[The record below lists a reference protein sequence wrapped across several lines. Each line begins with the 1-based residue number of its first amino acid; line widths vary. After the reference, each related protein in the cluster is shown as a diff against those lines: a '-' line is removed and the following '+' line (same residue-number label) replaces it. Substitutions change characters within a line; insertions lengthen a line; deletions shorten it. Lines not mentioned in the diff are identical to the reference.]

1 MKRFI
6 GKKVLLTILVAGF
19 LVSCGK
25 KGRTSSE
32 LTGWNFNDPTYGGFT
47 ANTNYAGQKIPPGM
61 VLIEGGTFTMGSVQ
75 DDVLFDWNTT
85 PKQQQIRSFYMDQAE
100 VTNLEYLFYL
110 QYLEKV
116 FPPSDDTYRKI
127 YQSAL
132 PDTLVWRDA
141 LGFNELLSESYL
153 RHPSYSDYPVV
164 GVSWLQAT
172 EYCKWR
178 TDRVNEKILYDK
190 GVLNKLFDQ
199 DSLKVEG
206 KNRFDT
212 STYLANPKLL
222 FDGDESIYNKGLP
235 DYSKKPS
242 KKKSKKE
249 RRAEE
254 AASDDGG
261 AYVETDTDKKS
272 KKKRGRKS
280 KSPQGFT
287 GRHVKTSDGLL
298 TQRFRLPTEAEW
310 EYAAKALIENR
321 EYNSIRG
328 RKKYSWNG
336 RYTRDQSK
344 KRAGD
349 QLANFKQG
357 KGDYSGLAGWSNDGA
372 DITIQV
378 KSYDPN
384 AFGLYDMS
392 GNVAEW
398 VADVYRPIV
407 DNDANDF
414 NYFRGNVFKKPLI
427 DEEGKVVV
435 VDYNSIEF
443 DTLDNGKIVPKDLPG
458 SVKYVPI
465 TKRDAFMRPNYEKA
479 DNVSIGDGDLAST
492 KNYFKDDEEAEE
504 GDDKPRMYNSPKTPR
519 QIGESGLIIQQ
530 YDTKKRTTLISDE
543 TRVYKGGSWKDREYW
558 LDPAQRRY
566 LPQYMATNYIGFRC
580 ATDKLG
586 AMSYKRRRKS
596 PSKR

>member
-1 MKRFI
+1 MKRYI
-6 GKKVLLTILVAGF
+6 GNKILLALLVATT
-19 LVSCGK
+19 LISCNK
-25 KGRTSSE
+25 NSRTHSE
-32 LTGWNFNDPTYGGFT
+32 LTGWKFNDPTYGGFT
-47 ANTNYAGQKIPPGM
+47 ANTNYQGQKVPPGM

-75 DDVLFDWNTT
+75 DDVMFDWNTT
-85 PKQQQIRSFYMDQAE
+85 PTKQQVRSFYMDEAE

-116 FPPSDDTYRKI
+116 YPPNDDSYRKI
-127 YQSAL
+127 YQGAL

-141 LGFNELLSESYL
+141 LGFNELLAESYL

-164 GVSWLQAT
+164 GVSWRQAT

-178 TDRVNEKILYDK
+178 TDRVNEKILMDK
-190 GVLNKLFDQ
+190 GVLNPLFDM
-199 DSLKVEG
+199 DSVKVEG

-212 STYLANPKLL
+212 GTYLANPALL
-222 FDGDESIYNKGLP
+222 YDGDESIYNKGLP
-235 DYSKKPS
+235 DYSQRANKKT
-242 KKKSKKE
+242 KKD
-249 RRAEE
+249 RNAD
-254 AASDDGG
+254 AAADVDVDDPNPDDG
-261 AYVETDTDKKS
+261 AKQSRRD
-272 KKKRGRKS
+272 RKS
-280 KSPQGFT
+280 KSKKSSQGFT

-310 EYAAKALIENR
+310 EYAAKAEIENR

-328 RKKYSWNG
+328 RKKYAWNG
-336 RYTRDQSK
+336 RGTRDQSRR
-344 KRAGD
+344 RAGD

-372 DITIQV
+372 DITI
-378 KSYDPN
+378 KIRSYDPN

-398 VADVYRPIV
+398 VADVYRPII

-414 NYFRGNVFKKPLI
+414 NYFRGNVFKKPMI
-427 DEEGKVVV
+427 DKEGKVVV

-443 DTLDNGKIVPKDLPG
+443 DTLDNGKIVPRDLPG
-458 SVKYVPI
+458 SIKYIPI

-479 DNVSIGDGDLAST
+479 DNIGINDGDLAST
-492 KNYFKDDEEAEE
+492 KQYYQDEE
-504 GDDKPRMYNSPKTPR
+504 DLDIKPRMYNSPKTPR

-530 YDTKKRTTLISDE
+530 YDTKKRNTLISDQS
-543 TRVYKGGSWKDREYW
+543 RVYKGGSWKDREYW

-566 LPQYMATNYIGFRC
+566 LPEYMATNYIGFRC

-586 AMSYKRRRKS
+586 AMSYKRRRKT
-596 PSKR
+596 PTR